1 MLNLVRKIFFINYLC
16 VIEIFREKRVLF
28 LRKIWKPLRK
38 KLNNS
43 EKMENTEQYVS
54 EFAVQ
59 GFEMY

>member
-43 EKMENTEQYVS
+43 EKNGENGATGLKICGS
-54 EFAVQ
+54 RI
-59 GFEMY
+59 